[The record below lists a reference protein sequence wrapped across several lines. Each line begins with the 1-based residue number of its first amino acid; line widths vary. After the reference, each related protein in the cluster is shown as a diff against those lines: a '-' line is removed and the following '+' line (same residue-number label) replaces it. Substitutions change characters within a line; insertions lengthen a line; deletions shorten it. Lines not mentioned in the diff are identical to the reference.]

1 MPVTEADAPGDL
13 IYLAPHRWESIAQR
27 PQHLAA
33 AFAARGWRVVV
44 VEPVAYSV
52 LGNLR
57 RVARRQSVAWRGRLI
72 ERGPN
77 LWSYRPPPGLPL
89 TMLSMGLNRAGHWLA
104 LAGLRRALVGLGFAR
119 PALVVGWPL
128 AAPWVGH
135 LGERIAVYDC
145 MDDFPAF
152 PQAERRRRTIVAA
165 EARLAARCDCV
176 VVTSEAL
183 REQWAGRA
191 RAVRLIPNG
200 VADSFLAAFE
210 GSPALPAD
218 LAAIPGPRLLYA
230 GVLDRWLDLE
240 SLVLLARRHPEWSLV
255 FVGPVEVPV
264 GELAALPNVHLLGV
278 RPHAALPGYLA
289 ASAVGLIPFVV
300 SPLTV
305 AVNPVKLYEYL
316 AAGLPVAATPLPEL
330 AQFGDACLL
339 GAGGGEFVRA
349 VERAVAEAGDG
360 ARREERRAVARWHT
374 WGSRAAEF
382 AALLGDAG
390 V

>member
-1 MPVTEADAPGDL
+1 MTAADASGDL
-13 IYLAPHRWESIAQR
+13 IYLAPHRWESIVQR

-33 AFAARGWRVVV
+33 AFAARGWRVLV

-52 LGNLR
+52 VGNLR
-57 RVARRQSVAWRGRLI
+57 RVARRQPVAWRGGLV
-72 ERGPN
+72 ERGPQ

-89 TMLSMGLNRAGHWLA
+89 TMASAGLNRAGHRLA
-104 LAGLRRALVGLGFAR
+104 RPGLVRALGRLGFRR

-128 AAPWVGH
+128 AAPWVGQ
-135 LGERIAVYDC
+135 LGERVAVYDC

-152 PQAERRRRTIVAA
+152 PQGERRRRNIVAA

-176 VVTSEAL
+176 VVTSDVL
-183 REQWAGRA
+183 REKWAGRA
-191 RAVRLIPNG
+191 RTVRLIPNG
-200 VADSFLAAFE
+200 VADSFLTVFE
-210 GSPALPAD
+210 GSPAIPAD
-218 LAAIPGPRLLYA
+218 LAAIPAPRLLYV
-230 GVLDRWLDLE
+230 GVLDRWLDQE

-255 FVGPVEVPV
+255 FVGPVEAPV
-264 GELAALPNVHLLGV
+264 GDLAALPNVHLLGA

-289 ASAVGLIPFVV
+289 ASAVGLIPFAV

-330 AQFGDACLL
+330 AQFGDLCQL
-339 GAGGGEFVRA
+339 GECGEAFVRA
-349 VERAVAEAGDG
+349 VERAVAEAGDR
-360 ARREERRAVARWHT
+360 ARREERRAVARQHT

-382 AALLGDAG
+382 AALLGA
-390 V
+390 